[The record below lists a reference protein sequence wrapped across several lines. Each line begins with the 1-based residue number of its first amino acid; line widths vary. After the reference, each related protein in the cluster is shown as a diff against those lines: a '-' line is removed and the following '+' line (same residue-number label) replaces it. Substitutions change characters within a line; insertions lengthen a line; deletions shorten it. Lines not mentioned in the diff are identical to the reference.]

1 MIVADLAKPHI
12 RAIDE
17 ALRRAWPDAASTDLV
32 IVIGGDGSMLHAV
45 RQHGTGRTY
54 LGLNAGHVGFLL
66 NDIDDIGRVATL
78 LAEGRYDPWSYPL
91 LAARM
96 TTQTGEVVDELAI
109 NDVYM
114 ERMTGQTARLALAIN
129 GEPIVETLV
138 ADGIIFATALGST
151 AYTYSA
157 GGPAAHPALRT
168 LFVTP
173 ICAHRPRLAP
183 LALPA
188 DARATVDVHAVET
201 RPVRAVADG
210 RETDHVVKVEVGFSD
225 ETVELAYLEG
235 HDFTRTLVRKLL

>member
-1 MIVADLAKPHI
+1 MIVADRAKPHV
-12 RAIDE
+12 RKLDE
-17 ALRRAWPDAASTDLV
+17 ALRLAWPDAATTDLV
-32 IVIGGDGSMLHAV
+32 IVIGGDGSMLRAV
-45 RQHGTGRTY
+45 RTLGTSRTY
-54 LGLNAGHVGFLL
+54 LGLNAGHVGFML
-66 NDIDDIGRVATL
+66 NDIEDIQDAAAK
-78 LAEGRYDPWSYPL
+78 LAAGRYDTWSYPVL
-91 LAARM
+91 TATI
-96 TTQTGEVVDELAI
+96 TTEAGAQTEEVAI

-114 ERMTGQTARLALAIN
+114 ERMTGQTARMTLAIN
-129 GEPIVETLV
+129 GEPIVDPLV

-188 DARATVDVHAVET
+188 TARAHVRVHATAE
-201 RPVRAVADG
+201 RPVRVVADG
-210 RETDHVVKVEVGFSD
+210 RETDHVEVVEVGFSGD
-225 ETVELAYLEG
+225 MVRLAYFEG